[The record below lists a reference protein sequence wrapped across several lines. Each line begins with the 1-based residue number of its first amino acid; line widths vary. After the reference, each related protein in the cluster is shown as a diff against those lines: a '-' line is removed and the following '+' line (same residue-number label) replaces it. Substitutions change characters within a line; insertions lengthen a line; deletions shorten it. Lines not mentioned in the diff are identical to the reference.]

1 VLLWRLVRGRAAAT
15 NVGGA
20 VDQTAWKREPKT
32 WAAVIFALLLWAA
45 AFAGIRVGLE
55 SYGPGEL
62 ALLRFGTASLT
73 LLAYAIVTR
82 MRLPRRRDLPVI
94 ALAGLFGI
102 TIYHVM
108 LNIGEQTVTA
118 GAAALIISSVPIFT
132 AILSTIWLS
141 ERVTAWG
148 WAGIVIS
155 FLGVALISFGD
166 EGGVAFDPGAL
177 LVLLAALSAAV
188 YMVISKRP
196 LGRYGA
202 VEFTTYAIWAG
213 TVPLLVFLP
222 GLIDQL
228 PQASTEATAAGI
240 FLGVFPGAISY
251 VLWSYGL
258 ARMPAS
264 ILAAFLYVQPVNAI
278 IIAWI
283 WIGEVPTALTLVGG
297 AVAIAGVVLLNTKGA
312 APART
317 ESEAPV

>member
-1 VLLWRLVRGRAAAT
+1 M
-15 NVGGA
+15 GGA

-73 LLAYAIVTR
+73 LLGYATITR
-82 MRLPRRRDLPVI
+82 MRLPVRRDLPVI
-94 ALAGLFGI
+94 VIAGLFGI

-132 AILSTIWLS
+132 AILSTIWLG

-148 WAGIVIS
+148 WAGVVIS
-155 FLGVALISFGD
+155 FLGVALISLGG

-213 TVPLLVFLP
+213 TVPLLLFLP
-222 GLIDQL
+222 GLIDQV
-228 PQASTEATAAGI
+228 PQATTEATMSGI

-278 IIAWI
+278 AIAWI
-283 WIGEVPTALTLVGG
+283 WIGEVPTGLTLLGG
-297 AVAIAGVVLLNTKGA
+297 AVAVAGVVLLNTKGA
-312 APART
+312 APPRA
-317 ESEAPV
+317 ESEPPA

>member
-1 VLLWRLVRGRAAAT
+1 MDQEAWR
-15 NVGGA
+15 
-20 VDQTAWKREPKT
+20 REPKT
-32 WAAVIFALLLWAA
+32 WAAVIIGLLFWAS

-55 SYGPGEL
+55 SYGPGEV
-62 ALLRFGTASLT
+62 ALLRFGTASIALFI
-73 LLAYAIVTR
+73 YASVTR

-94 ALAGLFGI
+94 VLAGLFGI
-102 TIYHVM
+102 TIYHVA
-108 LNIGEQTVTA
+108 LNYGEQTVSA
-118 GAAALIISSVPIFT
+118 GAAALLISSVPIFT
-132 AILSTIWLS
+132 AILSVVWLR

-177 LVLLAALSAAV
+177 IILLAALSAAV

-213 TVPLLVFLP
+213 TAPLLIFLP
-222 GLIDQL
+222 GLLEQM
-228 PQASTEATAAGI
+228 PTASTESTLSVV
-240 FLGVFPGAISY
+240 FLGIFPGAVSY
-251 VLWSYGL
+251 ILWSYGL

-283 WIGEVPTALTLVGG
+283 WIGEIPTALTLLGG
-297 AVAIAGVVLLNTKGA
+297 VVAIAGVILLNTKGSVTA
-312 APART
+312 GEDSVVAGEGPA
-317 ESEAPV
+317 